1 MSGTLRDWTE
11 VIPPDDKIKTVMLS
25 LRLSNRGTALSERFR
40 TDNVFLFCTQRDLAR
55 VFTEDCMIG
64 ATTLDDKRVLYIGAI
79 ARGTPFAK
87 LVDDKFGKYRRKIF
101 EKIYIDKIELNA
113 RPIRLDEWAE
123 QYGVPIHDPTTIIA
137 REERDREERERLFDE
152 RRAARRAAEDRF

>member
-11 VIPPDDKIKTVMLS
+11 VIPPEDKIKQVMLS
-25 LRLSNRGTALSERFR
+25 LRLSNQGTALEEEFR
-40 TDNVFLFCTQRDLAR
+40 TDNVVLFCTQQELAR

-64 ATTLDDKRVLYIGAI
+64 ATTLDGKRVLYISAI

-87 LVDDKFGKYRRKIF
+87 LVDDKFGKFRRKVS
-101 EKIYIDKIELNA
+101 ERLYVDKIELNA

-123 QYGVPIHDPTTIIA
+123 QYNVPILNPITIIA
-137 REERDREERERLFDE
+137 REQRRNRD
-152 RRAARRAAEDRF
+152 DRF